1 MDGTHENFDLLNAY
15 PTRQWN
21 QGTVHEIRPNIL
33 HLMRGEIF
41 EIDGH
46 SLFAFGGGE
55 TEEKEIYMETG
66 RWWPEEMPTREE
78 MIAGAKHLFDHQ
90 LTVDYII
97 THEPCP
103 NHVVSGIRQDIH
115 RSALQA
121 FFEEILVQVTY
132 KQWFFGAQHVDRT
145 MSNRHIAV
153 FEQIITPDFLT
164 LSYSKRG
171 TRRKK

>member
-15 PTRQWN
+15 PTRQWK

-78 MIAGAKHLFDHQ
+78 MIAGQKHLFDHQ

-97 THEPCP
+97 TLKPLPKPCR
-103 NHVVSGIRQDIH
+103 IRH
-115 RSALQA
+115 KAGHPSFCLGKP
-121 FFEEILVQVTY
+121 F
-132 KQWFFGAQHVDRT
+132 
-145 MSNRHIAV
+145 
-153 FEQIITPDFLT
+153 
-164 LSYSKRG
+164 SK
-171 TRRKK
+171 KFSCK